1 MEMGAF
7 VNAFLVIDH
16 AKTTVGVI
24 EGFAPAKI
32 GPDGEHI
39 ETPGSKTGPSYKFAQ
54 GRCVFYTG
62 TGCLIYE
69 ARPFECT
76 HYVCTKMPEDNPSR
90 LQLALLWLD
99 AHNAESK
106 DAGPE
111 NTD

>member
-99 AHNAESK
+99 AHNDESK